1 MLSFKHVELAE
12 KYGVSESTVRKWI
25 ARTKAGRLQLTLTNA
40 DGTERIANT
49 ASNLAVMEKLAS
61 RSKKFR
67 NTKALKTV
75 TPRPEFYALYNEAQ
89 IYDIVTNLEMHH
101 EIPQQYNYF
110 GSGASEW
117 DRYINHLLLKKELGK
132 GAAPSHMP
140 IMTASLFERN
150 WSYFDALLSKY
161 QRVNIVDIGAGN
173 AMPIK
178 GLLAHLLDRNKLGR
192 YIALDISPAMMAIA
206 RHNIKSWFG
215 NKVNFEEYEADINYD
230 RFGNLLA
237 EETFRKEAVANLVL
251 FLGGTASNFRNPD
264 GVFRTIHDSMQ
275 ANDFFIYTDKLDTEE
290 SRRYFDWNVDAGN
303 AKLSSQDSY
312 ILDLLN
318 IDPAYYDLE
327 MGFDEKLRQRFV
339 RVRLNVSLAI
349 RFQFDTGER
358 LVEFDKGETILLLRV
373 WAVTPDEVWHIFDR
387 NDFYTLHSTQSD
399 DQQYIMTVARV
410 KAE

>member
-25 ARTKAGRLQLTLTNA
+25 ARTKAGRLQLTLTND
-40 DGTERIANT
+40 DGMERIANT
-49 ASNLAVMEKLAS
+49 ASNLALMEKLAF

-67 NTKALKTV
+67 NTKALKAV
-75 TPRPEFYALYNEAQ
+75 TPRPEFYTLYNQAQ
-89 IYDIVTNLEMHH
+89 IYDIVTNLEMYH

-110 GSGASEW
+110 GAGANAW
-117 DRYINHLLLKKELGK
+117 DEYIQHLITEATRRKTV
-132 GAAPSHMP
+132 ASHLP
-140 IMTASLFERN
+140 VMTASLIERN
-150 WSYFDALLSKY
+150 WSYLDTLLARY
-161 QRVNIVDIGAGN
+161 ERINIVDIGAGN
-173 AMPIK
+173 AMPVK
-178 GLLAHLLDRNKLGR
+178 GLLAHLLREGKLGR
-192 YIALDISPAMMAIA
+192 YIALDTSPSMMKIA
-206 RHNIKSWFG
+206 RRNIKKWFEG
-215 NKVNFEEYEADINYD
+215 KVDFEEYEADINYE

-237 EETFRKEAVANLVL
+237 EGTLGKEVTANLIL
-251 FLGGTASNFRNPD
+251 FLGGTSGNFRNPD
-264 GVFRTIHDSMQ
+264 GAFRMIHDSMQ
-275 ANDFFIYTDKLDTEE
+275 ANDFLLYTNKLDTEE
-290 SRRYFDWNVDAGN
+290 SRRYFDWNIDAG
-303 AKLSSQDSY
+303 AAQLSPQDSY

-318 IDPAYYDLE
+318 VDPTYYDLE
-327 MGFDEKLRQRFV
+327 MGFDERLRQRFV

-373 WAVTPDEVWHIFDR
+373 WAVTPDEIWHIFDR